1 MDTYTLWNLKR
12 APHTVPGEGGAQSVL
27 RSCRLGSP
35 AAADA
40 AGQRCRSTGHR
51 RGRRGAAGPQARSL
65 PAPSPSPRLSRLTG
79 EKPGLYPG
87 TGRKQQ
93 PNCSS
98 DRSLSFT
105 TTQVDASESSVLILA
120 ATYFSSGATLI
131 QSMKGCSNL
140 SSSKLNKTS

>member
-12 APHTVPGEGGAQSVL
+12 APHTVSGEGGAQWVL
-27 RSCRLGSP
+27 QSCRLGSP
-35 AAADA
+35 AAADR
-40 AGQRCRSTGHR
+40 AGQRCRSAGHR

-65 PAPSPSPRLSRLTG
+65 PAPSPSPRLSRLSG

-98 DRSLSFT
+98 DRLLGKGGSAFSNFSHLSLSVSAFCCP
-105 TTQVDASESSVLILA
+105 QNLQRFA
-120 ATYFSSGATLI
+120 YFDSSGVRAVLGSTRR
-131 QSMKGCSNL
+131 
-140 SSSKLNKTS
+140 